1 MLPTRIVI
9 VDDDEIFR
17 QELHRLFDEH
27 QEFSIVGEASNA
39 VEAIEVVQCVALD
52 ILLLNPHIGNMTGL
66 SVLQKLRRLA
76 NFRTILLGPDIQ
88 REDEI
93 SAILSGAS
101 GIFRKSAP
109 AETLVNSIRSVL
121 DGQIW
126 AKRDLLRDLLAIT
139 RNSGNSIDNRV
150 TQIRLTARELDI
162 ICAVAQGLANKE
174 ISELLGISPFTVKH
188 YLTRIFNKVFVNS
201 RVELALF
208 ATRNGLAA
216 NKAQGVQHGHSKD

>member
-52 ILLLNPHIGNMTGL
+52 ILLLNPHIGDMTGL
-66 SVLQKLRRLA
+66 SVLQTLRRLA
-76 NFRTILLGPDIQ
+76 NFRTILLGADIQ

-126 AKRDLLRDLLAIT
+126 AKRDLLRELLAIT

-216 NKAQGVQHGHSKD
+216 NKARGVQHGHSKD